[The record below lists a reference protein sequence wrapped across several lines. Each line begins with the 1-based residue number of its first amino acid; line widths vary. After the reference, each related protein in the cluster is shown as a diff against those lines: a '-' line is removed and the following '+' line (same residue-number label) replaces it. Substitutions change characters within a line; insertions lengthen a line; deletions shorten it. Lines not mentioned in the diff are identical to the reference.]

1 VRVVGVAER
10 RARLGRRQL
19 LAPGTRVADPAE
31 VARAMVALHGTDP
44 STVYLSAWARMTGGD
59 VAAMER
65 ALYEER
71 TLMRLL
77 AMRRTVF
84 VVPVEVA
91 PAVLAASSRLVAATE
106 RKRLLQLLTEA
117 KVAPNV
123 EEWLAEAERIAL
135 AALTKRGEATGAE
148 LNSDHPLL
156 QTELVLARGKAYEG
170 KQRVGSRV
178 LALLATNGHAVRG
191 RPLGSWT
198 STQFRWSPIERWFPG
213 GLVEC
218 AVEEAEAE
226 LARRWLRTFG
236 PATPDDLR
244 WWTGW
249 TMTTTRKVL
258 GRLDVVEVDFDGT
271 QGVVLADDLEPEPAP
286 QPWVALLPA
295 LDPTPMGWLRRDF
308 YLGEHGPLLFD
319 STGNVSATVWCD
331 GRIVGG
337 WAQRKSGEVVYKLLE
352 DIGSEAT
359 AAIEKAAADLTTRL
373 GTVRLTARARRPSPV
388 EQELLHG

>member
-1 VRVVGVAER
+1 
-10 RARLGRRQL
+10 LGRRQL
-19 LAPGTRVADPAE
+19 LAPGTRVTDPVE
-31 VARAMVALHGTDP
+31 VARRMVALHGTDP
-44 STVYLSAWARMTGGD
+44 STVYLSAWARMNGGD

-91 PAVLAASSRLVAATE
+91 PAVLAASSRLVAANE
-106 RKRLLQLLTEA
+106 RKKLLQMLTEA

-123 EEWLAEAERIAL
+123 DEWLAEAERIAL

-156 QTELVLARGKAYEG
+156 RTELVLARGKAYEG
-170 KQRVGSRV
+170 KQKVGSRV
-178 LALLATNGHAVRG
+178 LALLATDGHAVRG

-198 STQFRWSPIERWFPG
+198 STQFRWSPVERWFPG

-249 TMTTTRKVL
+249 TMTTTKRVL
-258 GRLDVVEVDFDGT
+258 GRL
-271 QGVVLADDLEPEPAP
+271 GVVGVDLDGEKGVLLADDLEPEPTP
-286 QPWVALLPA
+286 TPWVALLPA

-319 STGNVSATVWCD
+319 NTGNVSPTVWCD

-359 AAIEKAAADLTTRL
+359 ATVATVAGELTEKLGDVRLTTR
-373 GTVRLTARARRPSPV
+373 ARRSSPV
-388 EQELLHG
+388 EAELLNG